1 MHINRKLKSEIKVL
15 KPSLMKKSFIKALNK
30 FLFHYSGEDLGLFI
44 EMQ

>member
-1 MHINRKLKSEIKVL
+1 MHINRKLKAEIKML

-30 FLFHYSGEDLGLFI
+30 LLLCYSVKDLGLFI